1 MTHSTYHTNEINRT
15 HSRIADLSAEPLHIR
30 QERRAEFARDM
41 ADSPELVAERVEWL
55 IDGNYGYGAYQLAD
69 QIRGNKRMNRVAALS
84 QLVGSVEWECSSLEA
99 RKAFLSLNPAQQ
111 AKINAAIA
119 KVLADK
125 DACYISDAL

>member
-1 MTHSTYHTNEINRT
+1 MTFSTYHYNEIKRT

-55 IDGNYGYGAYQLAD
+55 IDGSYGYGAYQLAD

-84 QLVGSVEWECSSLEA
+84 QLVGSVEWGCSSLEA
-99 RKAFLSLNPAQQ
+99 RKAFLSLSRGQQ
-111 AKINAAIA
+111 AKINTTIE
-119 KVLADK
+119 KVIADK
-125 DACYISDAL
+125 DACYISNSL